1 MKKLQ
6 KITLILVVLI
16 SLTSCVAGRR
26 VSNRIENPA
35 TVYCK
40 DSGGES
46 FESEN
51 NERICIL
58 KNGTVKKEWDYFSEN
73 YKN

>member
-40 DSGGES
+40 DSG
-46 FESEN
+46 
-51 NERICIL
+51 RIIWNR
-58 KNGTVKKEWDYFSEN
+58 K
-73 YKN
+73 